1 MCNFCRKPGHVFK
14 DCFLRLGKEKVGYK
28 NQKSSNAF
36 LSAYISGEA
45 NDTDW
50 FVDSGA
56 TEHMC
61 CNKEMFATYRSLHV
75 QWSVKIGDGS
85 EIFALGVGSVKIK
98 AFNGN
103 QWVDSVI
110 ENVLYVPALKLNL
123 FSVCA
128 VTDKGYNLVSNSKEC
143 RFEKDNE
150 VKCIGIRE
158 GKLYKMMF
166 RLKYRYENSAHV
178 SVEIT
183 KTRLTLKEWHEKLA
197 HQHAAQVRKILLKH
211 GIDFVDEFFFCEA
224 CTKGKQHRLPFPSSK
239 TKTER
244 PCELIHADLAGPM
257 EVASLGGSRYFLLLK
272 DDVSHYRTVYFL
284 KNKNQ
289 VQGQLEIFLN
299 KVENETGS
307 KVKILRTDNGLEFVN
322 REVQKLL
329 QDRGVAH
336 QRTVHYTP
344 EQNGKAEREMRT
356 IVEAARTVLQA
367 RNLNKEMWAEAVHYV
382 TYILNNS
389 GTSEVQGKFP
399 TEVWSGK
406 PVSKEIIE
414 NFHVFGSEVWVHIPK
429 QKRLKW
435 DPKSECCIF
444 VGYDL
449 NTKGYRVFYPK
460 SRKIDVVR
468 DVVFRPERI
477 VTPEGLQTDQNV
489 YRILSEG
496 TSKTEISGDEQVGL
510 NEEVQEMEVP
520 VEPVTENEVQHRRL
534 RSRETIK
541 APSWLS
547 DYETAFVSETDDP
560 TSVEEAMQSKEAN
573 EWKKAMQEELK
584 TLQENNTWTVV
595 EKPEERDV
603 VECKWV
609 FKKKIS
615 ENGPTTYKARLVAR
629 GFQQKFDSDPAE
641 IYAPVVKLNTVRI
654 LLAVAN
660 KLRLPVYQMD
670 VKGAF
675 LNGDM
680 KEEEVF
686 LVPPKSFE
694 CKKNSVLKLNK
705 SIYGLKKSPR
715 IWNDTFNKFLMKEGY
730 VRSKNDYCL
739 YIKTVNEKRVYLLL
753 FVDDV
758 LILGTEEKLVEE
770 LKQKLTKSF
779 QMKDLG
785 RVSNYLG
792 INIRQDL
799 EQGVTTLNQTN
810 YLKNVLKRFNMED
823 CKPVSTPMEPNFVI
837 QASKKS
843 ESHELENKCRQI
855 IGSLMYAMVATRP
868 DLSVPLSIL
877 SRYQNCATKSC

>member
-1 MCNFCRKPGHVFK
+1 MENHKLMLKGQANWNVWKFQTTVVLKSRSLFDVVAGVQVKPQQEDGKSAEIYEKELKEFTTKDSKAQELLVTSVEEQVLVHLLTCESAKEMWDKLLSIYEKKSEVSLHLLQQKFFNLKFESESVAEFISKLQDICSRLKSMGENVSENMQITKILMSLPDEYKFLATAWESVPAEKQSVNELISRLMVEEERLKTSSSTENNEASETRAFVVNASHGRQFTGTKDKGKSNTGNACTVPVAGKSSVKCFSCGGAHFKRYCSQQQSEKNKRVCNFCRKPGHVFK

-414 NFHVFGSEVWVHIPK
+414 NFHIFGSEVWVHIPK

-449 NTKGYRVFYPK
+449 NTKGYRVF
-460 SRKIDVVR
+460 
-468 DVVFRPERI
+468 
-477 VTPEGLQTDQNV
+477 
-489 YRILSEG
+489 LS
-496 TSKTEISGDEQVGL
+496 
-510 NEEVQEMEVP
+510 
-520 VEPVTENEVQHRRL
+520 
-534 RSRETIK
+534 
-541 APSWLS
+541 
-547 DYETAFVSETDDP
+547 
-560 TSVEEAMQSKEAN
+560 
-573 EWKKAMQEELK
+573 
-584 TLQENNTWTVV
+584 
-595 EKPEERDV
+595 
-603 VECKWV
+603 
-609 FKKKIS
+609 
-615 ENGPTTYKARLVAR
+615 
-629 GFQQKFDSDPAE
+629 QK
-641 IYAPVVKLNTVRI
+641 
-654 LLAVAN
+654 
-660 KLRLPVYQMD
+660 
-670 VKGAF
+670 
-675 LNGDM
+675 
-680 KEEEVF
+680 
-686 LVPPKSFE
+686 
-694 CKKNSVLKLNK
+694 
-705 SIYGLKKSPR
+705 
-715 IWNDTFNKFLMKEGY
+715 
-730 VRSKNDYCL
+730 
-739 YIKTVNEKRVYLLL
+739 
-753 FVDDV
+753 
-758 LILGTEEKLVEE
+758 
-770 LKQKLTKSF
+770 
-779 QMKDLG
+779 
-785 RVSNYLG
+785 
-792 INIRQDL
+792 
-799 EQGVTTLNQTN
+799 
-810 YLKNVLKRFNMED
+810 
-823 CKPVSTPMEPNFVI
+823 
-837 QASKKS
+837 
-843 ESHELENKCRQI
+843 
-855 IGSLMYAMVATRP
+855 
-868 DLSVPLSIL
+868 
-877 SRYQNCATKSC
+877 